1 MSDTLTIDQAVDS
14 LTSDAVENTPEAP
27 IERNDNAAL
36 EGADIPGGDDQ
47 PPEANAAET
56 PAEANEGDVETPA
69 TVVEAPTFW
78 SAEGKALFASL
89 PPEAQAAILAEEN
102 AVKSLTAKKLEGTAA
117 EKKAAKAERDK
128 FAQLTT
134 RMAEAA
140 DKAES
145 AFESRWAG
153 ITPDGWSALAQQDP
167 AKYTALKAQYDAEQH
182 ASQQASSVRKE
193 VEATQHADWLSEQA
207 EKLQTLCPE
216 LVDPVHG
223 EKNLRELSD
232 YLIQNGAAP
241 ESLPH
246 VGAMEMS
253 IARKAMLYD
262 RGVAQL
268 NKPRQPAPTRPGLK
282 PSGSEAGTAQQ
293 RSSASAMARLSQSG
307 SIDDAVE
314 VLLAR
319 K

>member
-1 MSDTLTIDQAVDS
+1 MSDTLTIDQAVDLVTEGS
-14 LTSDAVENTPEAP
+14 VEADNPV
-27 IERNDNAAL
+27 IEREENAAL
-36 EGADIPGGDDQ
+36 EGEEISDGDDQ
-47 PPEANAAET
+47 PSGEEAAET
-56 PAEANEGDVETPA
+56 PAETQEGDVEAPA

-78 SAEGKALFASL
+78 SAEGKALFATL

-102 AVKSLTAKKLEGTAA
+102 GVKALTAKKLEGTAA

-134 RMAEAA
+134 RMSEAA
-140 DKAES
+140 TQAETTF
-145 AFESRWAG
+145 ASRWAG
-153 ITPDGWSALAQQDP
+153 ITPEGWSALAQQDP
-167 AKYTALKAQYDAEQH
+167 NKYTALKAQYDAEQH
-182 ASQQASSVRKE
+182 AVQQASSARAE
-193 VEATQHADWLSEQA
+193 AEATQHTEWLSEQA
-207 EKLQTLCPE
+207 EKLQTLCPA

-232 YLIQNGAAP
+232 WLIKEGADP
-241 ESLPH
+241 EQLPH
-246 VGAMEMS
+246 VGAVEMS

-262 RGVAQL
+262 LGVAKLQQPR
-268 NKPRQPAPTRPGLK
+268 KPVETKPGLK
-282 PSGSEAGTAQQ
+282 PSGAESSSPQQ
-293 RSSASAMARLSQSG
+293 RSAASAMSRLSKSG